1 MKIFNIAAAALLLAL
16 GVTSLTACG
25 KGDKDDKK
33 EDSLKNVAGAH
44 LGDGH
49 QTTSNIRYIDVDT
62 LVKYCK
68 FIETNLTQRQE
79 IQYNLD
85 QRGSQ
90 YESDLQKK
98 AAVIQQKAQNNGYLS
113 EASFRADEQEL
124 YKAQQSAR
132 VKMNELAK
140 EADNSVNKLTKQ
152 LNEELQAYI
161 VEYNKDKKY
170 TLILSKAGDNISN
183 FGLGSGFYFNPALD
197 ITKEVIDGLNARY
210 YAKNPAAKQ
219 DGEKKDA
226 EKDAKKDDTK
236 DKK

>member
-170 TLILSKAGDNISN
+170 DAILYYSSSFPG
-183 FGLGSGFYFNPALD
+183 GSGLYFNPALD